1 MISLMRVINADN
13 KDLFYINLKYV
24 IAIYAC
30 KIDANTEGTEIQMI
44 NEITYRVKHSTNQIN
59 KYWESIVSGKN
70 DYLLTN
76 AEYAFS

>member
-1 MISLMRVINADN
+1 MISLMRVTNADN

-30 KIDANTEGTEIQMI
+30 TIDTNTEGTEIQMI
-44 NEITYRVKHSTNQIN
+44 NEITYRVKHSTNQIS

-70 DYLLTN
+70 DYSLVN
-76 AEYAFS
+76 ADYVSS